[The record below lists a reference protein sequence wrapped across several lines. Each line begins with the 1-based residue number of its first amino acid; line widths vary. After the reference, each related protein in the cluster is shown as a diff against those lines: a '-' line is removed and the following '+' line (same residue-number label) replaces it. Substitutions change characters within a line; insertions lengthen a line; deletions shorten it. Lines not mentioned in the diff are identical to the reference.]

1 MRNYKY
7 NPQTAIKYA
16 HEDESTDLKSYIKSA
31 LNVEQNNN
39 TLDSIMNTAFNVENP
54 NPMYVFVLPVGLQNR
69 TLVLRRSDFGHAIF
83 PNISRLQRQIMSS
96 NISRLY
102 KLIENFD
109 KPTWM
114 SEQSDTTTEFLFT
127 NDDDTHNADLDE
139 AESMKVVEENV
150 RTERNFYKFMHYLN
164 QHHETDNTAGSD
176 LKYIENADLLP
187 SGSAVV
193 GRYTKLYKPSQ
204 SQIEYSLHIDYT
216 TAQPIAEKPLQT
228 VSWKDLGLDG
238 WMGGIKEPGKGFD
251 NIMRFFIFFFSFS
264 VYVIL
269 LKQIFCIYFF
279 TVTNRRKGT
288 NQKRRIKQR
297 NGIVRARTP
306 HHPCR
311 KDCNL
316 PTIA

>member
-1 MRNYKY
+1 M
-7 NPQTAIKYA
+7 
-16 HEDESTDLKSYIKSA
+16 DLRSYIKAA

-39 TLDSIMNTAFNVENP
+39 TLDSIMSSAFNVDNP

-69 TLVLRRSDFGHAIF
+69 TLVLRHSDFDHAIF

-102 KLIENFD
+102 KLIENLD

-114 SEQSDTTTEFLFT
+114 SEQTETTTEFVFT
-127 NDDDTHNADLDE
+127 IDDMHNEDLDE

-164 QHHETDNTAGSD
+164 QHYDTDNRVGSD
-176 LKYIENADLLP
+176 TKFEHADQLP

-193 GRYTKLYKPSQ
+193 DRYTKYSPSQ

-216 TAQPIAEKPLQT
+216 TAKPIGDKQLQA
-228 VSWKDLGLDG
+228 VSWKDLGLEG

-251 NIMRFFIFFFSFS
+251 NIMRF
-264 VYVIL
+264 L
-269 LKQIFCIYFF
+269 LLCFQCISYFF
-279 TVTNRRKGT
+279 AFISLVTNRRKGT
-288 NQKRRIKQR
+288 NQKRRIKRR
-297 NGIVRARTP
+297 NGIARTRTP
-306 HHPCR
+306 HNPYQNDTYLR
-311 KDCNL
+311 
-316 PTIA
+316 A